1 MMGQP
6 QINIVF
12 KQQAIASIT
21 RSDKGVCLV
30 IVRGAGDTGKMTT
43 TVSNTELPESLSEAN
58 KAYVKRAY
66 TGYIK
71 APRAVLIY
79 EMPTGGKIED
89 ALNAAELYN
98 WDYMA
103 LPSDVTSEEAQT
115 AADWIK
121 SQRTN
126 NHRKFKAVL
135 PDLAPDYYGVVDFVA
150 DDIDIGAESKLK
162 GADYCARIAG
172 LICGTP
178 MKIACTYAP
187 LPEVVDCK
195 RMTSAEADAAAD
207 AGKLI
212 LLHDGTKVKL
222 GRGVNSFVTT
232 VEDYGDSFRKI
243 KIVEILDM
251 IQTDLRTA
259 CNDSYVGKYANT
271 YDNKCVL
278 LTAISGYLMELENEE
293 LVQPGYTVGINLAKQ
308 TAYLRG
314 QGIDTSEMSEDEIKR
329 HDTGSHVFIKIQ
341 CKPLDAI
348 EDIDIDVEI

>member
-1 MMGQP
+1 MGQP

-12 KQQAIASIT
+12 RERAIASIG
-21 RSDKGVCLV
+21 RSDKGTCLV
-30 IVRGAGDTGKMTT
+30 IVRGADETGRMTVTT
-43 TVSNTELPESLSEAN
+43 TNTELPASLSEAN
-58 KAYVKRAY
+58 RAYVLRAY
-66 TGYIK
+66 TGYIR

-79 EMPTGGKIED
+79 EMPTGGTVAD
-89 ALNAAELYN
+89 ALDAAELYD

-103 LPSDVTSEEAQT
+103 LPPDVTGEEAQL

-135 PDLAPDYYGVVDFVA
+135 PDLAADHCGVIDFDA
-150 DDIDIGAESKLK
+150 SDIDIGGESKLK

-195 RMTSAEADAAAD
+195 RMPRAVADAAAD
-207 AGKLI
+207 AGKLV

-232 VEDYGDSFRKI
+232 VQDMGESFQKI
-243 KIVEILDM
+243 KLVEILDM

-259 CNDSYVGKYANT
+259 CNDSYIGKYANT

-278 LTAISGYLMELENEE
+278 MTAISGYLMELENEE
-293 LVQPGYTVGINLAKQ
+293 LVQPGYTVGIDLAKQ

-314 QGIDTSEMSEDEIKR
+314 KGIDTSEMREDEIKR
-329 HDTGSHVFIKIQ
+329 HDTGSHVFLKIA
-341 CKPLDAI
+341 CRPIDAI
-348 EDIDIDVEI
+348 EDIDITVEI